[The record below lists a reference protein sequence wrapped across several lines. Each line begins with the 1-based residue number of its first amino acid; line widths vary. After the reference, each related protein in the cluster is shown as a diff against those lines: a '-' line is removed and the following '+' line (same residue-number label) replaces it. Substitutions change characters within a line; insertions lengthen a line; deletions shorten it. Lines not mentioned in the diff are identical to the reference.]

1 MSLAPTAAPSASPR
15 RVSRTSSGHHRR
27 RLAPAPRS
35 FYEFDD
41 ATTDD
46 YLAPEI
52 ARARLVVDERDVVGR
67 GAFSECFG
75 GVLDER
81 TAVIAKRYRE
91 DVRGRDV
98 RSFYADELE
107 SARGTKTCDGV
118 CRFVGACGV
127 EQWLVWEDVGR
138 ATLEDVLVDGAD
150 DAMAM
155 VRARLG
161 RREDEDDAETFRAVS
176 ASLARAVG
184 SVHAFDFIHRDV
196 KPANCVLNE
205 KESRVVLC
213 DVGACADVQ
222 TGRNMSGDEAI
233 FDPTYGAPE
242 QFRRVETRGG
252 GFPNLGG
259 LFGSGKRESSA
270 DAAMRMEASGE
281 PPTTLLDAF
290 SLGATLLRCG
300 VSSLRAPGAME
311 RARRDIDA
319 CGGDV
324 ERWRRDVCV
333 PGVNDWSLVDE
344 TGAWTTIVRL
354 TKADP
359 SERWSVERAL
369 ESDAF
374 LSGGAP

>member
-1 MSLAPTAAPSASPR
+1 MS
-15 RVSRTSSGHHRR
+15 V
-27 RLAPAPRS
+27 APAPAPAR
-35 FYEFDD
+35 
-41 ATTDD
+41 AP
-46 YLAPEI
+46 LAPR
-52 ARARLVVDERDVVGR
+52 APLHGRARLRPRPPRSFHEHYDEHDALVPEISLARLTVHEDDVVGR

-75 GVLDER
+75 GVLDGAR
-81 TAVIAKRYRE
+81 PVIVKRYL

-98 RSFYADELE
+98 RSFYVDDLE
-107 SARGTKTCDGV
+107 SARGTRNCDGV
-118 CRFVGACGV
+118 CPFAGACGV
-127 EQWLVWEDVGR
+127 ERWLVWEDVGR
-138 ATLEDVLVDGAD
+138 TTLEDALVEGGDR
-150 DAMAM
+150 AMET
-155 VRARLG
+155 VRAALG
-161 RREDEDDAETFRAVS
+161 RRVGEDDATTFRAAL
-176 ASLARAVG
+176 ASLARSVA

-196 KPANCVLNE
+196 KPANAVLHE

-213 DVGACADVQ
+213 DLGACADAR

-259 LFGSGKRESSA
+259 LFGGGTR
-270 DAAMRMEASGE
+270 DGGMRLEASGE
-281 PPTTLLDAF
+281 PPTTMLDAY

-300 VSSLRAPGAME
+300 VPSLRAPGAME

-324 ERWRRDVCV
+324 ERWRREVCV

-344 TGAWTTIVRL
+344 TEAWTTIVRL
-354 TKADP
+354 TKVDP
-359 SERWSVERAL
+359 RERWSLERAL

-374 LSGGAP
+374 LSGA